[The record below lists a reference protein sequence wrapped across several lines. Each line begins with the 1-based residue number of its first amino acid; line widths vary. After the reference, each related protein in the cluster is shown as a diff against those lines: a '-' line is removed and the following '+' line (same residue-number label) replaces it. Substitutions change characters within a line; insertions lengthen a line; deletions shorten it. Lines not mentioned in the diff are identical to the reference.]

1 MCPNPNLIIYFI
13 LLTLILLILPLLIFT
28 IHQWIWMV
36 IIRNLFK
43 ILFKRSE
50 SLCKTLKIQVF
61 RKRKLTKE
69 NRGTR
74 S

>member
-50 SLCKTLKIQVF
+50 SLCKTVYKKISKNLK
-61 RKRKLTKE
+61 
-69 NRGTR
+69 N
-74 S
+74 